1 MKRFKTYL
9 TERFGHGAWVKG
21 TALML
26 MGQVKGLSNKIE
38 SEKDE
43 ATRSRLIA
51 RQNNL
56 IAYMVTL
63 GIAID
68 IKDKSLLN
76 RAKKT

>member
-9 TERFGHGAWVKG
+9 TERFGHGAWAKG

-38 SEKDE
+38 SESDE